1 MDVHECCGA
10 LSHIFVCATL
20 KHVKAQKRNVT
31 IALPTELVRDAKAL
45 AAKRGMSLNAWIHE
59 NLDRAVRF
67 GDDYIAAGEKF
78 LNASKEGL
86 YRAPKG
92 KWSRDEIY
100 RI

>member
-1 MDVHECCGA
+1 M
-10 LSHIFVCATL
+10 FVCVTL
-20 KHVKAQKRNVT
+20 KYVKAQKRNVT

-45 AAKRGMSLNAWIHE
+45 AAKKGISLNAWIHE

-67 GDDYIAAGEKF
+67 GENYISAGEQF

-86 YRAPKG
+86 YRVPKR
-92 KWSRDEIY
+92 KWSRDELY

>member
-1 MDVHECCGA
+1 MCV
-10 LSHIFVCATL
+10 TL
-20 KHVKAQKRNVT
+20 KCVKSQKRNVT

-45 AAKRGMSLNAWIHE
+45 AAKRGISLNAWIHE

-67 GDDYIAAGEKF
+67 GDNYIAAGEKF
-78 LNASKEGL
+78 INASKEGL

>member
-1 MDVHECCGA
+1 
-10 LSHIFVCATL
+10 VCVTL
-20 KHVKAQKRNVT
+20 KSVKSQKRNVT

-45 AAKRGMSLNAWIHE
+45 AAKRGISLNAWIHE

-67 GDDYIAAGEKF
+67 GDNYIAAGEKF

>member
-1 MDVHECCGA
+1 
-10 LSHIFVCATL
+10 VCVTL
-20 KHVKAQKRNVT
+20 KCVKSQKRNVT

-45 AAKRGMSLNAWIHE
+45 AAKRGISLNAWIHE

-67 GDDYIAAGEKF
+67 GDNYIAAGEKF
-78 LNASKEGL
+78 INASKEGL